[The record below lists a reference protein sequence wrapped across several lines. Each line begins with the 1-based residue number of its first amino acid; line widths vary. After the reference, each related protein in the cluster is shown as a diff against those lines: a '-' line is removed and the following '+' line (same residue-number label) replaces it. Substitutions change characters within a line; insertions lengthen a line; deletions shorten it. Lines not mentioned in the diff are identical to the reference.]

1 MKFRKYRFTTLVSL
15 VLLSCFFA
23 QAVYAA
29 ERIVQLN
36 IPGCAS

>member
-1 MKFRKYRFTTLVSL
+1 MKFPKHRFITLVT
-15 VLLSCFFA
+15 LLLLTCFSV

-29 ERIVQLN
+29 ERIVQMN

>member
-1 MKFRKYRFTTLVSL
+1 MKFPKHRFITLVT
-15 VLLSCFFA
+15 LLLLTCFFM

-29 ERIVQLN
+29 EKIVQLN

>member
-1 MKFRKYRFTTLVSL
+1 MKFLKHRILALVTL
-15 VLLSCFFA
+15 LLLICFFA

-36 IPGCAS
+36 ITGCTS